1 MLKDAELREA
11 LQTVA
16 LTVWEGTA
24 FRCVRGVSVRDVT
37 DALRDF
43 TKDGRYSRG
52 GAFRALYL
60 SLSPELA
67 LKEYRQLPELNE
79 VRGVTCLSLP
89 LRAGRVLDLTDERI
103 QEQLGTG
110 LQELT
115 GDWQVLTNRGQDAPT
130 QRLGRAAF
138 DSGRFGAILS
148 PSKLDPEAANLLVL
162 VDRVDGRL
170 AATGLPIGFPER
182 LEV

>member
-1 MLKDAELREA
+1 MREA

-16 LTVWEGTA
+16 PTIWEGTA
-24 FRCVRGVSVRDVT
+24 HRCVGGVSVRDVT
-37 DALRDF
+37 DALRDL

-52 GAFRALYL
+52 GAFRTLYL

-67 LKEYRQLPELNE
+67 VKEYRQSPEEGEL
-79 VRGVTCLSLP
+79 RGVTCLSLP
-89 LRAGRVLDLTDERI
+89 LRAGRVLDLTDEEV
-103 QEQLGTG
+103 QERLGTG

-115 GDWQVLTNRGQDAPT
+115 GDWQVLTGRGRDAPT

-138 DSGRFGAILS
+138 DSGRFDALLY
-148 PSKLDPEAANLLVL
+148 PSKLAPEAANLLVL
-162 VDRVDGRL
+162 VDRASGRL
-170 AATGLPIGFPER
+170 AAMDLPAGFPER